1 MAKKQFYG
9 NIYDTYTNIETFLK
23 EPLFD
28 YNFVVALPSITSVK
42 YGNYAEIVGNR
53 CTSVNIPFRTF
64 NTEEIQT
71 ANEKR
76 FYAGLSEIS
85 NLDMEF
91 YEDTNMITTIYFLA
105 WQSKIRQWYK
115 RKSYN
120 AIPSNYKRNIEVYI
134 IDNAGYLNA
143 KFNLIGAFPTS
154 VEPIQLGNEGQNIS
168 IRVSIQIDDVKM
180 EGLDSLIGDTD
191 YS

>member
-64 NTEEIQT
+64 NAEEIQT

-105 WQSKIRQWYK
+105 WQSKIRQLYK
-115 RKSYN
+115 GKSYN

-168 IRVSIQIDDVKM
+168 IRVSIPIDDVKM
-180 EGLDSLIGDTD
+180 KGLDSLIGDTD